1 MDMIKRDT
9 ERTEKIKPILESMKQ
24 RDKELKKSQLR
35 QQLQKPLWMTDEKYE
50 QALELKFLFDEK
62 RDELQEREREIARN
76 DDTQSILESSRLLR
90 EMGICREL
98 GFELMMYLKEAT
110 NDRKKLADIVKEQKG
125 SDWHKNWHQIVIED
139 IDKENLICAALSYEV
154 LYGDADINDIKNAV
168 LSL

>member
-1 MDMIKRDT
+1 
-9 ERTEKIKPILESMKQ
+9 
-24 RDKELKKSQLR
+24 
-35 QQLQKPLWMTDEKYE
+35 
-50 QALELKFLFDEK
+50 
-62 RDELQEREREIARN
+62 
-76 DDTQSILESSRLLR
+76 
-90 EMGICREL
+90 
-98 GFELMMYLKEAT
+98 MMYLKEAT